1 MTARSVIAPAG
12 SGERLGARGPK
23 AMQQFSNRDVHAVRS
38 ECCSDRRD
46 RVRPAGMAAGASRRL
61 AHPAADRF
69 ATVALLSLAVLG
81 SGVALSGSA

>member
-1 MTARSVIAPAG
+1 VIATAG
-12 SGERLGARGPK
+12 SGERLGAGGPK
-23 AMQQFSNRDVHAVRS
+23 AMRQFSNRDVHAVRS

-46 RVRPAGMAAGASRRL
+46 RVRPAGMAAAGASRRL
-61 AHPAADRF
+61 AHPAPDRF